1 MPVYHHSQVSFSKDE
16 ILASFNHEG
25 ETTFFFIAVL
35 GAFITAFYMT
45 RAVCL
50 TFLGEYRGHGHPH
63 ESDSMMT
70 TPLVVLAVFAA
81 ASGWVNI
88 PGVYTGFTKWVT
100 TRKNPII
107 EYHPE
112 SFDLFALG
120 LGLTAG
126 LLGICLGYYLYQLQG
141 SAETGDDKIKIEPI
155 WKVLENKYY
164 IDDFYF

>member
-1 MPVYHHSQVSFSKDE
+1 
-16 ILASFNHEG
+16 
-25 ETTFFFIAVL
+25 
-35 GAFITAFYMT
+35 
-45 RAVCL
+45 
-50 TFLGEYRGHGHPH
+50 
-63 ESDSMMT
+63 MMT

-126 LLGICLGYYLYQLQG
+126 LLGIGLGYYLYQLQG

-155 WKVLENKYY
+155 SKV
-164 IDDFYF
+164 